1 LRARGRAVEAEIV
14 GSRHND
20 ARKMPTG
27 HATWRASVQD
37 RSQTEPA
44 VANGRQRVTIR
55 FPKISR
61 PRRWF
66 GACIGNRR
74 RRATRPQARHARRH
88 TFIWQRLRAN
98 YHSTWGWQW
107 CPAFHHGPV
116 LHALR
121 PVHRS
126 IGRLTPHRKRTTQ
139 LAADAL
145 VLAQVPF
152 ANGLARTLS
161 KSRDQLAFSSRRCD
175 ASLLFPPRQRDR
187 ELANYLKTHVID
199 AT

>member
-20 ARKMPTG
+20 ARKTPTG
-27 HATWRASVQD
+27 HAIWRASVQD

-55 FPKISR
+55 FQKISR

-107 CPAFHHGPV
+107 CPALHHGPV

-145 VLAQVPF
+145 ARGPPDKEHAMPSTTAQNAIAVVGIDIGKNRSRYWITDVQK
-152 ANGLARTLS
+152 AARED
-161 KSRDQLAFSSRRCD
+161 KHRA
-175 ASLLFPPRQRDR
+175 P
-187 ELANYLKTHVID
+187 
-199 AT
+199 